1 MDPLAPRETAAAVVF
16 ALTYVVL
23 GFGSL
28 PPLRVDRTG
37 ATLIGA
43 TAMVG
48 LGLLTPREA
57 AAAIDVPT
65 LALLLGTMIV
75 VAHLRM
81 AGFFGWLGARALR
94 AAHAPRTLLVTVVAL
109 SGVLSALFVN
119 DTVCLLLTPVVLET
133 TLALG
138 LPPVPYLLA
147 VAMGSNVGGVATI
160 VGNPQNMI
168 VAGHSGLSYARFA
181 AHLAPVAV
189 AGLAVVAAA
198 LLVAFRRELA
208 RGRVEV
214 PSPPAGPV
222 DRPLMAKALVVSA
235 GLLAALLAGA
245 TPGLAAL
252 LAASALLIT
261 RRVDPARV
269 YAHVDWSLLLL
280 FAGLFVVVEGVER
293 AGLPARWLAAL
304 GAETHASLP
313 AFVAATAALSN
324 LVSNV
329 PAVLLLRG
337 WVGAFESPERA
348 WLALA
353 MASTLAGNLT
363 LVGSIA
369 NLIVV
374 EQARGRAPIGFWAY
388 ARVGVPV
395 TLLTLAL
402 GTAWL
407 AWAGP
412 RG

>member
-1 MDPLAPRETAAAVVF
+1 MESLAPRETAAAVVF

-43 TAMVG
+43 TVMVG
-48 LGLLTPREA
+48 LGVLTPREA

-94 AAHAPRTLLVTVVAL
+94 AAHAPRTLLVMVVAL

-168 VAGHSGLSYARFA
+168 VTGHSGIPYARFA
-181 AHLAPVAV
+181 AHLAPVA
-189 AGLAVVAAA
+189 AGGLAVVAAA
-198 LLVAFRRELA
+198 LLVVFRRDLA
-208 RGRVEV
+208 RGRVQS

-222 DRPLMAKALVVSA
+222 DRPLMAKALIVSG

-245 TPGLAAL
+245 PPGLAAL

-293 AGLPARWLAAL
+293 TGLPAHGLATL
-304 GAETHASLP
+304 GAGAHASLP

-337 WVGAFESPERA
+337 WVAAFESPERA

-407 AWAGP
+407 SWTGP